1 MSRSE
6 RVYRVL
12 LLAYPREFRRD
23 CGTEMVQVFGDLCR
37 EEMRRGGAL
46 GLVRVWARTLP
57 DLVATAFAERSSGM
71 RDRWLFTLVPLA
83 LSFGLAI
90 AYVDSSPGWDDTGVS
105 AAAVLGTSGL
115 FGVLYPARPWLWAL
129 AVGFGSPRTAS
140 LGSST
145 TLPYSPWCS
154 PLRAPTRGLWCAR
167 GSFPFGDLR

>member
-46 GLVRVWARTLP
+46 GLVRVWARTLL

-71 RDRWLFTLVPLA
+71 RERWLFMLVPLA
-83 LSFGLAI
+83 RDSLRRFEPGVGRHRRLRGGCFGHERSFRSALSGQAL
-90 AYVDSSPGWDDTGVS
+90 VVGTGS
-105 AAAVLGTSGL
+105 
-115 FGVLYPARPWLWAL
+115 
-129 AVGFGSPRTAS
+129 
-140 LGSST
+140 
-145 TLPYSPWCS
+145 
-154 PLRAPTRGLWCAR
+154 
-167 GSFPFGDLR
+167 GDLDPRVRHR